1 MQNYV
6 KQILETKRREKV
18 QSSVNNQIVPKKDIF
33 LDYLLKLT
41 DQDGK
46 WSDEETIEET
56 RTIIV
61 AGSDATAQTLCYVL
75 MMLAMHQD
83 IQNKVYDEII
93 SILEDDRSPTPADLQ
108 EMTYLER
115 FIKESLRLFPVASA
129 IGRFVTDDVALENYI
144 LPRGTTVL
152 IPILHLHRD
161 PDFWPDP
168 LTFNPDRFLTEEV
181 SKRHPYEYLP
191 FSGGHRN
198 CIGIRYAMLEMKTV
212 LSTLLR
218 HYRVVATTHTS
229 ISDIKLKLDVA
240 TKCVGGQ
247 KIQLE
252 VRS

>member
-1 MQNYV
+1 
-6 KQILETKRREKV
+6 
-18 QSSVNNQIVPKKDIF
+18 
-33 LDYLLKLT
+33 
-41 DQDGK
+41 
-46 WSDEETIEET
+46 
-56 RTIIV
+56 
-61 AGSDATAQTLCYVL
+61 
-75 MMLAMHQD
+75 
-83 IQNKVYDEII
+83 
-93 SILEDDRSPTPADLQ
+93 
-108 EMTYLER
+108 MTYLER

-129 IGRFVTDDVALENYI
+129 IGRFVTDDVALGISDSSLKILADSNFLQRITYI
-144 LPRGTTVL
+144 LPRGTTVI

-198 CIGIRYAMLEMKTV
+198 CIGDYSNKIRPTDKTIFIGIRYAMLEMKTV

-229 ISDIKLKLDVA
+229 ISDIKLKLDIA